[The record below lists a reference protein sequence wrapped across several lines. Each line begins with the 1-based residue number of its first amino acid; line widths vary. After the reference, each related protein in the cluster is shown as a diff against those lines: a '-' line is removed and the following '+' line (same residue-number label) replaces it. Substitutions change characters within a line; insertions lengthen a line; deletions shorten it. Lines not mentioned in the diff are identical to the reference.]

1 MKRFE
6 RRDSEPK
13 FDAQENLDGLTHYV
27 DDDTLRYHKSRILS
41 THILDDGLL
50 FALIESCALDM
61 HNTSRGFRYVIFD
74 VTGTVIGRLTLQE
87 TFKTRRQAEKAMW
100 TYVDTLD
107 AKTITRKA
115 IDITERNYQDEIQQ
129 ARKEL
134 LA

>member
-1 MKRFE
+1 MKRFTHQ
-6 RRDSEPK
+6 SSNPK
-13 FDAQENLDGLTHYV
+13 WNAQRSLNGLTHYV

-41 THILDDGLL
+41 THILDEGLL

-61 HNTSRGFRYVIFD
+61 YNTSRGFRYVIFD

-100 TYVDTLD
+100 AYADTLD
-107 AKTITRKA
+107 AKTITEKA
-115 IDITERNYQDEIQQ
+115 IDQAERNYQDEIQR